1 MNTQVNPTFDNS
13 VDQKD
18 FKFRFKKD
26 NLGNQRPTV
35 EVKGFVPSVEGIVG
49 ILEKGGKGLELL
61 QDAMYDVVRGA
72 LGSYVADNENASQ
85 DSIPWEKFTW
95 ESIANAPREDRRSI
109 PEEQWKGF
117 AEDYLKVMPGV
128 TGKSPEAIANATTV
142 YLKKFTLVKT
152 NKPILAKLKEQL
164 SLYVEHSPKAEEFSD
179 VLEVLLKKADAYLKA
194 DDAAAILENL

>member
-1 MNTQVNPTFDNS
+1 MNTQVNPTFDNT

-26 NLGNQRPTV
+26 NMGNQRPTI
-35 EVKGFVPSVEGIVG
+35 EVKGFVPSVEGIVS

-61 QDAMYDVVRGA
+61 QDAMYDVVRSY
-72 LGSYVADNENASQ
+72 LGGYVADNENASQ
-85 DSIPWEKFTW
+85 DTIPWEKFSW
-95 ESIANAPREDRRSI
+95 DAIANAPREDRRSI

-117 AEDYLKVMPGV
+117 AEDYIKVMPGV
-128 TGKSPEAIANATTV
+128 TGKTPDAVGNATTV
-142 YLKKFTLVKT
+142 YLKKFSLVKT

-179 VLEVLLKKADAYLKA
+179 VLDLLLKKVDTYLKA
-194 DDAAAILENL
+194 DDTAALLDNL

>member
-1 MNTQVNPTFDNS
+1 MNTQVNPTFDNT

-35 EVKGFVPSVEGIVG
+35 EVKGPVPSVEGIVS

-72 LGSYVADNENASQ
+72 LASYVADNENASQ
-85 DSIPWEKFTW
+85 DSIPWEKFSW
-95 ESIANAPREDRRSI
+95 EAIANAPREDRRSI
-109 PEEQWKGF
+109 PEETWKAF

-128 TGKSPEAIANATTV
+128 TGKSPEAVANATTV

-179 VLEVLLKKADAYLKA
+179 VLEVLLKKADTYLKA
-194 DDAAAILENL
+194 DDAQAILENL